1 MSLVLGLVDL
11 SKIWA
16 LTSELELRHVHLL
29 VPRTEFDASSW
40 APLRELAS
48 PTDGLLLLCMYKLV
62 LIAGD

>member
-16 LTSELELRHVHLL
+16 LTSKLELCHVHLL
-29 VPRTEFDASSW
+29 VPRTEFDASRRT
-40 APLRELAS
+40 PLRELAS